1 MGEKLRGTSVLA
13 GSRRAPVNSQ
23 SRTFPP
29 WHKAAAA
36 HPARH
41 RRWPP
46 GRHSPLR
53 GTKAAWRSGRFQGRE
68 ARPLIVTEGAG
79 ALTAW
84 GGGAA
89 EGLGVR

>member
-1 MGEKLRGTSVLA
+1 MLTKYCHGELHGADKLEFCFQESVA
-13 GSRRAPVNSQ
+13 E
-23 SRTFPP
+23 
-29 WHKAAAA
+29 
-36 HPARH
+36 
-41 RRWPP
+41 
-46 GRHSPLR
+46 
-53 GTKAAWRSGRFQGRE
+53 AWRSGRFQGWE